1 MTTYKLLHKL
11 FEITEGCT
19 HLPVLLYCIL
29 SSFIRH
35 MICQKASTYNFYRG
49 IRLACTMLGVSNH
62 GCMISSIEVTVTFND
77 LQKEACNVM
86 QNGMVW
92 FDTVEVVGNLSGRLQ
107 LPSRW
112 ASLLF
117 LLPSELLPCNSL
129 PNWSV
134 LLLSAYVVQPMDISR
149 ISPCNFC
156 IWLHNDQ
163 LLPSS
168 SLWV

>member
-1 MTTYKLLHKL
+1 MHIL
-11 FEITEGCT
+11 
-19 HLPVLLYCIL
+19 VLYCIL

-35 MICQKASTYNFYRG
+35 MICQKASAYNFYRG
-49 IRLACTMLGVSNH
+49 IKLVCRPTMLGISNH
-62 GCMISSIEVTVTFND
+62 KQGYNCYMTSSIEVTVTFND
-77 LQKEACNVM
+77 LQKEACKIM

-92 FDTVEVVGNLSGRLQ
+92 FDTVEVVGNLFGRLQ
-107 LPSRW
+107 LPSRS
-112 ASLLF
+112 ASLQF

-129 PNWSV
+129 PNWPI